1 MNLFNLNYYLNN
13 LLFHRVGLVN
23 AYLLTLFALL
33 MYCASEYWIEP
44 YHKAV
49 ALDNG
54 DKA

>member
-1 MNLFNLNYYLNN
+1 MICNAPTFSKD
-13 LLFHRVGLVN
+13 N